1 MSRRH
6 AATTGCALAVTAL
19 TLVAA
24 LACRRTSDSR
34 PRTAVP
40 PAAPPTQQPPPPG
53 VLEALQRDLGL
64 TREQALARLRNEA
77 RLAPVEAELR
87 DRLGDRF
94 GGSWF
99 MGKISQTLVVATTSA
114 ADIPQIAAAGARPRI
129 VPRSLAQ
136 LTLIKQKLDKVLATH
151 PYGGSVRYVDV
162 KIDKVVIL
170 SATPTETRKLVE
182 TLDVDMTA
190 VTVVFSKE
198 RPRPDDVRPPYS
210 VSATAY
216 CSSGSVATREAQNG
230 STVTGHCGR
239 PGTGSGGA
247 APGRPRRVTGHR
259 ALGLPSPGAQ
269 PYGQTQSGQ
278 QEPQHYRHNRQTR
291 ERQRGHGRPRARA
304 HVPRRAP
311 RGVTSPAARGA
322 T

>member
-1 MSRRH
+1 
-6 AATTGCALAVTAL
+6 
-19 TLVAA
+19 
-24 LACRRTSDSR
+24 
-34 PRTAVP
+34 
-40 PAAPPTQQPPPPG
+40 

-77 RLAPVEAELR
+77 RLALVEAELR

-129 VPRSLAQ
+129 VPRSMAQ
-136 LTLIKQKLDKVLATH
+136 LTLIKQKLDKVLATN

-170 SATPTETRKLVE
+170 SATPTETRKVVE
-182 TLDVDMTA
+182 TLGVDMTA
-190 VTVVFSKE
+190 VAVVFSKE
-198 RPRPDDVRPPYS
+198 RPRPDDVGPPYP

-216 CSSGSVATREAQNG
+216 CSSDSVATRETQNG
-230 STVTGHCGR
+230 STVAGHCGN

-247 APGRPRRVTGHR
+247 APGGPAV
-259 ALGLPSPGAQ
+259 SPD
-269 PYGQTQSGQ
+269 T
-278 QEPQHYRHNRQTR
+278 EP
-291 ERQRGHGRPRARA
+291 
-304 HVPRRAP
+304 
-311 RGVTSPAARGA
+311 
-322 T
+322 